1 MQTAVFFL
9 PRRDSHHTQPLR
21 SLLFLFGKLPCKH
34 DFCGG
39 DNNSSRLLCKRPSF
53 PTRRDSHHTQPLR
66 SLLFYLVNCRAST
79 TFAVETIIQVVCLAN
94 GRLLPAPEGLSPHA
108 TAPLFAFFI
117 WQITVQARLLPNKK
131 SNLKVLFRLR
141 VVETIRL
148 ELMTSTMS
156 T

>member
-1 MQTAVFFL
+1 MQTAVFSCSERL
-9 PRRDSHHTQPLR
+9 HTTRNR
-21 SLLFLFGKLPCKH
+21 SA
-34 DFCGG
+34 
-39 DNNSSRLLCKRPSF
+39 LCF
-53 PTRRDSHHTQPLR
+53 
-66 SLLFYLVNCRAST
+66 FYLANYRAST
-79 TFAVETIIQVVCLAN
+79 TFAVETIIQVVCDAN

>member
-9 PRRDSHHTQPLR
+9 PRRDSHHTQQLR

-53 PTRRDSHHTQPLR
+53 PTRRDSHHTQQLR

-94 GRLLPAPEGLSPHA
+94 GRLF
-108 TAPLFAFFI
+108 PLGETPTTRNSSALCFFI
-117 WQITVQARLLPNKK
+117 WQIAVQARLLPNKK

>member
-39 DNNSSRLLCKRPSF
+39 DNNSGRLLCKRPSF
-53 PTRRDSHHTQPLR
+53 PAQRDSHHTQPLR
-66 SLLFYLVNCRAST
+66 SLLFYLANYRAST
-79 TFAVETIIQVVCLAN
+79 TFAVETIIQVVCFAN
-94 GRLLPAPEGLSPHA
+94 GRLFLLRETLTTRNRSALC
-108 TAPLFAFFI
+108 FFI
-117 WQITVQARLLPNKK
+117 WQIAVQARLLPNKK